1 MERPN
6 GPNALSTANDK
17 TGQPARR
24 REDER
29 FVTGR
34 GTFTDD
40 IHVEGQVYAHVVR
53 SEHAH
58 GVLHA
63 VDIVEAA
70 RMPGVLGIFTGED
83 LAAAGI
89 EPIRYLPIPGFN
101 LDGLIDTPRPA
112 LARGHVRYVGEQIA
126 LVVAENHAQA
136 TEAAER
142 VRVDIEPLP
151 AAATI
156 EAATALGA
164 APLWP
169 AARGNCILDWHYGDT
184 AALDAAFA
192 NAAHVTRLT
201 LTNNRVVAN
210 PMEPRAIIADYDRAA
225 DLFNLTVCC
234 QGVVY
239 YRRGLSE
246 ATFKLAPERMHLRT
260 HDVGGAFG
268 AKEFPYPEDIA
279 VMHAA
284 RALGRPVKWTG
295 TRMEHLL
302 SDNHAR
308 DATIDC
314 ELALAGDGSFLAVR
328 ATVHNALGAYCS
340 YVAPITPI
348 RNTTFALPMVYR
360 TPLIGATH
368 RMIVTNTAPT
378 GPYRGAGRE
387 QSVLIMESLIE
398 QAARELKIDAIDLRR
413 RNLLP
418 NSAIPHRTPT
428 NQLYDSGDFDGL
440 LNKALALADWDGF
453 DARAEADRKAGR
465 MRGRGMA
472 FFVEPVGGVPFEGAL
487 IRFAVD
493 GMVEAVVA
501 TQSHGQGHETSFAQ
515 VIAERLGVPLECIR
529 LRQGDSF
536 DVPRGMGSFAS
547 RSMIMAGAALS
558 HACDAVIENGRIAAA
573 HLLGVAAD
581 EITFDDGLFR
591 AANSNLV
598 IELTDLAARL
608 HAARDLPV
616 NVPAR
621 LDATGDFVVKDFHH
635 AMGCHVCEVVIDPGT
650 GVVSVDR
657 YAAVDDVGR
666 VINPMIV
673 HGQLHGGIAQ
683 GLGQALLEHCVY
695 EPGGQLV
702 TASFTDYA
710 LPVAASFPEPA
721 LAFNATLSPSNPLGV
736 KGCGESGVT
745 GSVAAVSNAVND
757 ALARAGCPRRV
768 TLPFTSEKI
777 WRALGAIGT
786 NK

>member
-1 MERPN
+1 M
-6 GPNALSTANDK
+6 
-17 TGQPARR
+17 RR

-40 IHVEGQVYAHVVR
+40 IDVAGQTHAHVVR

-58 GVLHA
+58 GILRA
-63 VDIVEAA
+63 VDTAEAA

-112 LARGHVRYVGEQIA
+112 LAVGRVRYVGEQIA
-126 LVVAENHAQA
+126 LVVAESRAQA
-136 TEAAER
+136 VAAAER

-156 EAATALGA
+156 DAAI
-164 APLWP
+164 APDAPQLWP
-169 AARGNCILDWHYGDT
+169 EARGNCVLDWHYGDK

-192 NAAHVTRLT
+192 TAAHVTRLS
-201 LTNNRVVAN
+201 LVNNRVVAN

-225 DLFNLTVCC
+225 ELFQLTVCC

-246 ATFKLAPERMHLRT
+246 ATFKLAPERMHLRAY
-260 HDVGGAFG
+260 DVGGAFG

-284 RALGRPVKWTG
+284 RVLGRPVKWTG

-308 DATIDC
+308 DAIITC
-314 ELALAGDGSFLAVR
+314 ELALSVDGTFLAVR

-340 YVAPITPI
+340 YVAPITAI

-368 RMIVTNTAPT
+368 HMIVTNTAPT

-398 QAARELKIDAIDLRR
+398 QAAREMNIDAIDLRR

-418 NSAIPHRTPT
+418 NSVIPYRTPT

-440 LNKALALADWDGF
+440 LNKALTLADWDGF
-453 DARAEADRKAGR
+453 NARAKTDRKTGR
-465 MRGRGMA
+465 KTGRLRGRGMA

-487 IRFAVD
+487 IRFAED
-493 GMVEAVVA
+493 GMIEAVVA

-515 VIAERLGVPLECIR
+515 VIAERLGVPFARIR
-529 LRQGDSF
+529 LCQGDSF

-558 HACDAVIENGRIAAA
+558 HACDGVIANGRVAAA

-591 AANSNLV
+591 AATSNLV
-598 IELTDLAARL
+598 IDLCDLAARL
-608 HAARDLPV
+608 RAARDLPDA
-616 NVPAR
+616 VPAR

-635 AMGCHVCEVVIDPGT
+635 AMGCHVCEVVIDPAT
-650 GVVSVDR
+650 GVVTVDR

-666 VINPMIV
+666 VINPAIV
-673 HGQLHGGIAQ
+673 HGQLHGGITQ
-683 GLGQALLEHCVY
+683 GLGQALFEHCVY
-695 EPGGQLV
+695 EPGGQLM
-702 TASFTDYA
+702 TASFMDYA
-710 LPVAASFPEPA
+710 LPVAAHFPEPA
-721 LAFNATLSPSNPLGV
+721 LAFNATPSPSNPLGV

-745 GSVAAVSNAVND
+745 GSVAAISNAVND
-757 ALARAGCPRRV
+757 ALARAGCPRRG
-768 TLPFTSEKI
+768 TLPFTPETI
-777 WRALGAIGT
+777 WRALGEQPAG
-786 NK
+786 